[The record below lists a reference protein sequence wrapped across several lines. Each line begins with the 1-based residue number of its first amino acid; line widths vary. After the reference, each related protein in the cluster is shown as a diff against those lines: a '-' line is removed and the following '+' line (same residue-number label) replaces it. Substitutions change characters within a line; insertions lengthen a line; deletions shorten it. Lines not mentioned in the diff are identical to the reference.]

1 MIYALFS
8 AKISKNGNL
17 AGVKIWQI
25 SVTCSS
31 LFFEV
36 VNYNCRDCFRILL
49 GNTLKAGSMP
59 KLLISGKYHHN
70 CFVYGT
76 LIVSIFDVFFHSS
89 FCCGHKWDLI
99 RGGLREKLPPL
110 EATAPASLSFV
121 KHKLAA
127 KSRQTSRNI
136 IAKCW
141 KCKQGINTF
150 KSVFHKCVDVIEKN
164 KRKKKTQHYL

>member
-1 MIYALFS
+1 MTICVLFS
-8 AKISKNGNL
+8 SKNSKNGNL
-17 AGVKIWQI
+17 AGAI
-25 SVTCSS
+25 
-31 LFFEV
+31 FFDKFHV
-36 VNYNCRDCFRILL
+36 CQVFQNILL
-49 GNTLKAGSMP
+49 IIIVGIVLHM
-59 KLLISGKYHHN
+59 IGKYSQGWSKPQDLCQSCSFLGQYQN
-70 CFVYGT
+70 CFVYST

-141 KCKQGINTF
+141 KCKRRVNTLRMCF
-150 KSVFHKCVDVIEKN
+150 IDV
-164 KRKKKTQHYL
+164 LMC